1 MVMIEALACGTP
13 VLTTGFGAAPEI
25 VEDGAVGFVRS
36 DEAGLV
42 QALGRLGEIDRADCR
57 RHVERHFSVER
68 MVERHVAL
76 YEEVIERTRRTSG
89 LVVTGAA

>member
-13 VLTTGFGAAPEI
+13 VLTTHFGAAPEI
-25 VEDGAVGFVRS
+25 VEDGSVGFIRS

-42 QALGRLGEIDRADCR
+42 KALGRVHEIKRADCR

-68 MVERHVAL
+68 MVDKHVAL
-76 YEEVIERTRRTSG
+76 YEQVIESTRRGSG
-89 LVVTGAA
+89 LVVTNAA